1 MSFKL
6 PKSFSKEVGAATQR
20 KYESLLNKLAL
31 AGFDTRLKLK
41 LSHKRVIQTIEE
53 LVGAGDD
60 DTSIEKAKH
69 KKRYFLSAI
78 FWVMPPAYRDTPNAY
93 HTYWQSVI
101 PSVNDATGETWV
113 KRSIYNPI

>member
-6 PKSFSKEVGAATQR
+6 PKSFSREVGTATQR
-20 KYESLLNKLAL
+20 KYELLLNKLAI

-53 LVGAGDD
+53 LVGT
-60 DTSIEKAKH
+60 DTDEKTKH

-78 FWVMPPAYRDTPNAY
+78 FWVMTPAYRNKPNAY